1 MYFTKIY
8 NSLQQFGTARG
19 NILAAARLEI
29 LVEVKSVMK
38 ITKFQTS
45 FVSSFNINAQLPIVL
60 ENGPIEIGSEK

>member
-1 MYFTKIY
+1 MTQNPGVFYD
-8 NSLQQFGTARG
+8 NLQQFGTARG
-19 NILAAARLEI
+19 KNLVGRLEI

-60 ENGPIEIGSEK
+60 ENDPIEIRE